1 MNILPISK
9 GLAIAI
15 VAALTVT
22 ACSSEPTT
30 PNDVS
35 IRQDIMQDWRISS
48 DIMKSMLFEDRFD
61 AKAFKEQAD
70 AIQASTHVWA
80 HFDNDAEKGKAQDT
94 VWTDAAGFKLKAQMF
109 DDAVG
114 ELVSAADKAQSF
126 ADVEKAFGK
135 MNESCGSCHK
145 SYKSR

>member
-15 VAALTVT
+15 VAVLTVT
-22 ACSSEPTT
+22 ACSSKPTIS
-30 PNDVS
+30 NDVS

-48 DIMKSMLFEDRFD
+48 DIMKSMLSEDRFD

-70 AIQASTHVWA
+70 AIQATTYAWA
-80 HFDNDAEKGKAQDT
+80 HFDNDTEKGKAQDT
-94 VWTDAAGFKLKAQMF
+94 VWTDSAGFKLKAQMF

-126 ADVEKAFGK
+126 TNVEKAFGK
-135 MNESCGSCHK
+135 MSESCSSCHK